1 MRTIALHHILFFKVS
16 YYFTPVTLLSYFSQ
30 NTLHICGAFA
40 LVALF
45 LCIVCCF
52 FSGLSLY
59 ITSSERLFLN
69 ILYVVASHPRPLP
82 LCHKNLFPST
92 EYLLDP
98 GTCKVCLSLPLE
110 CKQYEGRNL
119 FLARIP
125 KSSQCWHIIDNIC
138 QLKEL

>member
-1 MRTIALHHILFFKVS
+1 MWLAQYAIKVDENHCSASYLLFFKVS
-16 YYFTPVTLLSYFSQ
+16 YYFTPVALLSFFSQ

-69 ILYVVASHPRPLP
+69 ILCVVASHPRPLP

-92 EYLLDP
+92 EYLLDLGASIVYLSHWTVSNMRA
-98 GTCKVCLSLPLE
+98 GTYSLLE
-110 CKQYEGRNL
+110 SPNL
-119 FLARIP
+119 A
-125 KSSQCWHIIDNIC
+125 SVGT
-138 QLKEL
+138 

>member
-1 MRTIALHHILFFKVS
+1 MWLAQYAIKVDENHCSASYLLFFKVS
-16 YYFTPVTLLSYFSQ
+16 YYFTAVALLSFFSQ

-40 LVALF
+40 LF

-52 FSGLSLY
+52 LSGLSLY

-92 EYLLDP
+92 EYLLDLGASIVYLSHWTVSNMRA
-98 GTCKVCLSLPLE
+98 GTYSLLE
-110 CKQYEGRNL
+110 SPNL
-119 FLARIP
+119 A
-125 KSSQCWHIIDNIC
+125 SVGT
-138 QLKEL
+138 

>member
-1 MRTIALHHILFFKVS
+1 MWLAQYAIKVDENHCSASYLLFFKVS
-16 YYFTPVTLLSYFSQ
+16 YYFTPVALLSFFSQ

-69 ILYVVASHPRPLP
+69 ILYVVASHPRPLR

-92 EYLLDP
+92 EYLLDLGASIVYLSHWTVSNMRA
-98 GTCKVCLSLPLE
+98 GTYSLLE
-110 CKQYEGRNL
+110 SPNL
-119 FLARIP
+119 A
-125 KSSQCWHIIDNIC
+125 SVGT
-138 QLKEL
+138 

>member
-1 MRTIALHHILFFKVS
+1 MWLAQYAIKVDENHCSASYLLFFKVS
-16 YYFTPVTLLSYFSQ
+16 YYFTPVALLSFFSQ

-92 EYLLDP
+92 EYLLDLGASIVYLSHWTVSNMRA
-98 GTCKVCLSLPLE
+98 GTYSLLE
-110 CKQYEGRNL
+110 SPNL
-119 FLARIP
+119 A
-125 KSSQCWHIIDNIC
+125 SVGT
-138 QLKEL
+138 